1 MGISSLLYFAFLEI
15 LIDDFCINLHLI
27 VFNFNKV
34 QLFLYLI
41 AALTNKKN
49 YLYECIN

>member
-27 VFNFNKV
+27 V
-34 QLFLYLI
+34 LYLI
-41 AALTNKKN
+41 AALTNKKTT
-49 YLYECIN
+49 YTSV